1 MTVFLRPC
9 DHIPDGAHERL
20 VSPFGGR
27 GGAHAGGGPQSRLS
41 GLPKGG
47 GAADVGRLAMEGQ
60 SAGGL
65 IKKKK
70 IFFFN

>member
-1 MTVFLRPC
+1 MG
-9 DHIPDGAHERL
+9 GAHERL

-27 GGAHAGGGPQSRLS
+27 GGAHAGGGPQSRLR

-47 GAADVGRLAMEGQ
+47 GPADVGRLAIEGQ

-65 IKKKK
+65 INKKNILSYFLVKL
-70 IFFFN
+70 

>member
-1 MTVFLRPC
+1 VMFLIHQI
-9 DHIPDGAHERL
+9 DVLMDGAHERL

-27 GGAHAGGGPQSRLS
+27 GGAHAGGGPQSRLR

-47 GAADVGRLAMEGQ
+47 GPADVGRLAIEGQ

-65 IKKKK
+65 GI
-70 IFFFN
+70 

>member
-1 MTVFLRPC
+1 ME
-9 DHIPDGAHERL
+9 GAHERL

-27 GGAHAGGGPQSRLS
+27 GGAHAGGGPQSRLR

-47 GAADVGRLAMEGQ
+47 GPADVGRLAIEGQ

-65 IKKKK
+65 IHKK
-70 IFFFN
+70 